1 MSATSLPIS
10 ITDIRKTYGN
20 YVALDNVSLDIAA
33 GEFLTLLGPSGS
45 GKTTLLMAL
54 AGFVRPE
61 QGTLT
66 IGGQEVTPLPPNR
79 RNIGVVFQNYALFPH
94 MSVSGNVEYPLRLRG
109 VSKAE
114 AHEKAEAALA
124 RVKLSGFGARDIA
137 ALSGGQ
143 RQRVALARAIVF
155 EPRVMLMDEPLSAL
169 DQNLREHMQF
179 EIRKLHDDLGV
190 TTIYVT
196 HDQREA
202 LTMSDRIA
210 VMDAGRIQ
218 QIGAPQEIYR
228 LPRNRFVADFIGTAN
243 IIPLRIL
250 DVDRT
255 QGEYKVSC
263 PLGEAVVRSD
273 TPPVSDHVYA
283 CWRPEDAHVT
293 KPTADAQNRFD
304 VKVTTRTFLGSQCD
318 FSVHPLGDATSRYRI
333 QTHGFAP
340 VSEGETIGV
349 VIAPDAI
356 RFLAEAVR

>member
-1 MSATSLPIS
+1 MSATPLPIS
-10 ITDIRKTYGN
+10 IKDIRKSYGN

-66 IGGQEVTPLPPNR
+66 IGVQEVTPLPPNR

-109 VSKAE
+109 LSKAE
-114 AHEKAEAALA
+114 AREKAEAALA

-169 DQNLREHMQF
+169 DKNLREHMQF

-210 VMDAGRIQ
+210 VMNAGRIQ

-228 LPRNRFVADFIGTAN
+228 LPRNRFVAEFMGEAN
-243 IIPLRIL
+243 IALAGKFQGPGAAALPRDRLAMVRAENFVL
-250 DVDRT
+250 DPSEVGDGRVEVVGRLTSKAFRGENWLLNIETSTRDQFMLSIAANQSGICGKLEIGAEIRAHAELVHVHLLDEVDAR
-255 QGEYKVSC
+255 
-263 PLGEAVVRSD
+263 
-273 TPPVSDHVYA
+273 
-283 CWRPEDAHVT
+283 
-293 KPTADAQNRFD
+293 
-304 VKVTTRTFLGSQCD
+304 
-318 FSVHPLGDATSRYRI
+318 
-333 QTHGFAP
+333 
-340 VSEGETIGV
+340 
-349 VIAPDAI
+349 
-356 RFLAEAVR
+356 

>member
-1 MSATSLPIS
+1 MTATSLSIS
-10 ITDIRKTYGN
+10 IAGLRKSYGR
-20 YVALDNVSLDIAA
+20 YVALDDVELDVAA

-61 QGTLT
+61 SGVLT
-66 IGGQEVTPLPPNR
+66 VGGQDMTRLPPNR

-109 VSKAE
+109 IPKAQARE
-114 AHEKAEAALA
+114 RAEAALA
-124 RVKLSGFGARDIA
+124 RVKLSGFGTRDIA

-169 DQNLREHMQF
+169 DKNLREHMQF

-218 QIGAPQEIYR
+218 QIGAPQDVYR
-228 LPRNRFVADFIGTAN
+228 RPRNRFVAEFMGEAN
-243 IIPLRIL
+243 IAPAGNFQGPGAAALPRERLAMIRAENFAL
-250 DVDRT
+250 DPA
-255 QGEYKVSC
+255 G
-263 PLGEAVVRSD
+263 
-273 TPPVSDHVYA
+273 
-283 CWRPEDAHVT
+283 
-293 KPTADAQNRFD
+293 
-304 VKVTTRTFLGSQCD
+304 
-318 FSVHPLGDATSRYRI
+318 LGDDRVEVI
-333 QTHGFAP
+333 GHL
-340 VSEGETIGV
+340 VSKAFRGENWLLNLETTAGDQFMLSLSANRAAACAELKIGAELRAYAEFGHVHLLEGARV
-349 VIAPDAI
+349 P
-356 RFLAEAVR
+356 

>member
-10 ITDIRKTYGN
+10 IADLRKSYGL
-20 YVALDNVSLDIAA
+20 YVALDDVTLDIAA

-61 QGTLT
+61 RGGLT
-66 IGGQEVTPLPPNR
+66 IGGQDVTRLPPNK

-109 VSKAE
+109 VAKAQARE
-114 AHEKAEAALA
+114 QAEAALA

-169 DQNLREHMQF
+169 DKNLREHMQF

-202 LTMSDRIA
+202 LTMSDRVA

-218 QIGAPQEIYR
+218 QIGAPQDIYR
-228 LPRNRFVADFIGTAN
+228 EPRNRFVAEFMGEANIALSSHLQGPGAARMPRERLAMIRAENFELDPAGFGDDRVEVIGRLASKAFRGENWLLNLETAAGDQFMLSIAANQGATCGELKIGTE
-243 IIPLRIL
+243 LRAY
-250 DVDRT
+250 T
-255 QGEYKVSC
+255 E
-263 PLGEAVVRSD
+263 LGQVHFLEEA
-273 TPPVSDHVYA
+273 
-283 CWRPEDAHVT
+283 
-293 KPTADAQNRFD
+293 
-304 VKVTTRTFLGSQCD
+304 
-318 FSVHPLGDATSRYRI
+318 RI
-333 QTHGFAP
+333 K
-340 VSEGETIGV
+340 
-349 VIAPDAI
+349 
-356 RFLAEAVR
+356 

>member
-1 MSATSLPIS
+1 MTATSLPIS
-10 ITDIRKTYGN
+10 IAGLRKTYGS
-20 YVALDNVSLDIAA
+20 YVALDDVELDIAA
-33 GEFLTLLGPSGS
+33 GEFLTLLGPWGS

-61 QGTLT
+61 RGVLAV
-66 IGGQEVTPLPPNR
+66 GGQEVTRLPPNR

-109 VSKAE
+109 VSRAQARE
-114 AHEKAEAALA
+114 RAEAALG
-124 RVKLSGFGARDIA
+124 RVKLSGYGARDIA

-169 DQNLREHMQF
+169 DKNLREHMQF

-218 QIGAPQEIYR
+218 QIGAPQDIYR
-228 LPRNRFVADFIGTAN
+228 RPRNRFVADFMGEAN
-243 IIPLRIL
+243 IAPTGHFQGPGATRMPPERLAMIRAEYFEL
-250 DVDRT
+250 DPA
-255 QGEYKVSC
+255 G
-263 PLGEAVVRSD
+263 LGEDRINVTGRLVSKAFRGENWLLNIETPAGDQFMLSLAANRAAACGELEIGAELRAYAELGHVHLLDETRS
-273 TPPVSDHVYA
+273 S
-283 CWRPEDAHVT
+283 
-293 KPTADAQNRFD
+293 
-304 VKVTTRTFLGSQCD
+304 
-318 FSVHPLGDATSRYRI
+318 
-333 QTHGFAP
+333 
-340 VSEGETIGV
+340 
-349 VIAPDAI
+349 
-356 RFLAEAVR
+356 

>member
-10 ITDIRKTYGN
+10 IADVRKTYGN
-20 YVALDNVSLDIAA
+20 YVALDDVTLDIAA

-61 QGTLT
+61 SGLLT
-66 IGGQEVTPLPPNR
+66 IGGRDVTPLPPNK

-109 VSKAE
+109 VPKAQARE
-114 AHEKAEAALA
+114 RAEAALA

-169 DQNLREHMQF
+169 DKNLREHMQF

-202 LTMSDRIA
+202 LTMSDRVA
-210 VMDAGRIQ
+210 VMDNGRIQ
-218 QIGAPQEIYR
+218 QIGVPQDIYR
-228 LPRNRFVADFIGTAN
+228 RPRNRFVAEFMGEANIAPVGNLQGPGAVRLPSERLAMIRAENFELDQAGFGEDQVEVTGRLVSKAFRGDNWLLNIETATGDQFMLSITAN
-243 IIPLRIL
+243 Q
-250 DVDRT
+250 VAAC
-255 QGEYKVSC
+255 GEIEIGAELWAYAE
-263 PLGEAVVRSD
+263 LGHVHLLEEACS
-273 TPPVSDHVYA
+273 S
-283 CWRPEDAHVT
+283 
-293 KPTADAQNRFD
+293 
-304 VKVTTRTFLGSQCD
+304 
-318 FSVHPLGDATSRYRI
+318 
-333 QTHGFAP
+333 
-340 VSEGETIGV
+340 
-349 VIAPDAI
+349 
-356 RFLAEAVR
+356 

>member
-1 MSATSLPIS
+1 MSTTSLPIS
-10 ITDIRKTYGN
+10 VADIRKTYGL
-20 YVALDNVSLDIAA
+20 YVALDDVTLDIAA

-61 QGTLT
+61 SGALT
-66 IGGQEVTPLPPNR
+66 IGGRDVTRLPPNK

-109 VSKAE
+109 VPKAQARE
-114 AHEKAEAALA
+114 RAEAALA
-124 RVKLSGFGARDIA
+124 RVKLSGFGTRDIA

-169 DQNLREHMQF
+169 DKNLREHMQF

-218 QIGAPQEIYR
+218 QIGAPQDVYR
-228 LPRNRFVADFIGTAN
+228 RPRNRFVADFMGEANIAPAGNLQGPGAAGLPRERLAMIRAEDFALDPAGLGDDRVEVIGRLVSKAFRGENWLLNLETIAGDQFMLSLAANRAATCAELKIGTE
-243 IIPLRIL
+243 LR
-250 DVDRT
+250 
-255 QGEYKVSC
+255 
-263 PLGEAVVRSD
+263 A
-273 TPPVSDHVYA
+273 YA
-283 CWRPEDAHVT
+283 ELAHVH
-293 KPTADAQNRFD
+293 
-304 VKVTTRTFLGSQCD
+304 L
-318 FSVHPLGDATSRYRI
+318 L
-333 QTHGFAP
+333 
-340 VSEGETIGV
+340 E
-349 VIAPDAI
+349 
-356 RFLAEAVR
+356 EASSP